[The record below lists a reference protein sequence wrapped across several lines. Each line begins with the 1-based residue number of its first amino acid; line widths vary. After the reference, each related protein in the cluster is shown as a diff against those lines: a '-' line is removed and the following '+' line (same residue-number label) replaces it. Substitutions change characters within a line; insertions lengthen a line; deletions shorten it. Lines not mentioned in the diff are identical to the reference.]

1 MSNRFALALFTV
13 LATIVLAITAAAGA
27 GYLSRR
33 DGASY
38 PAAITRAAA
47 AFAATV
53 TVTAA
58 LVTAIVALAG

>member
-1 MSNRFALALFTV
+1 VSNRLALLLFT
-13 LATIVLAITAAAGA
+13 AQSTIVLAITAAAGA

-38 PAAITRAAA
+38 PAAIARAAT

-53 TVTAA
+53 TVAAAVLTA
-58 LVTAIVALAG
+58 TMALAD